1 MSDIRIADW
10 LKQDQLARMSVGVIR
25 DGQTES
31 GAYIASP
38 TFSQYGYGW
47 LRDGSFCALAMEAV
61 GEDESADR
69 FHSWVASTVL
79 RHESMFRQST
89 VELRRGC
96 VPPAASLPP
105 TRYRLDGTLEPEHAE
120 AWPNFQLDGYGTWL
134 CALAVKHGGM
144 SDEMTAAM
152 ELVADLLAVAWDK
165 PCFDCWEEAGDR
177 VHGSTLLAVS
187 GGLRAAARALDD
199 MSLSTVALEIRNR
212 LEQDFAR
219 DGVLLKAAGDA
230 RVDASLAWAAVPHGA
245 YEADEALVLRTVDR
259 IVEELGSPGIRRY
272 IGDSYFG
279 GGDWVLLTGL
289 VAWQDAVSGN
299 RARWEEG
306 MRWMRSTTTPEG
318 WLPEQTLGRVQFP
331 EYVDR
336 WERRWGT
343 VATPLLWSHAMYLLA
358 GTQGMLNSWDF

>member
-1 MSDIRIADW
+1 MSDNRITDW
-10 LKQDQLARMSVGVIR
+10 LERDPLARISVQVIR
-25 DGQTES
+25 EGQTAS

-61 GEDESADR
+61 GENESAER
-69 FHSWVASTVL
+69 FHAWVASTVL
-79 RHESMFRQST
+79 RHRSMFHHSMI
-89 VELRRGC
+89 ELRQGRI
-96 VPPAASLPP
+96 PPAASLPP
-105 TRYRLDGTLEPEHAE
+105 TRYRLDGTLEPEHGE

-134 CALAVKHGGM
+134 CALAAKQG
-144 SDEMTAAM
+144 SLSEDMTAAM
-152 ELVADLLAVAWDK
+152 EIVADLLSAAWDK

-187 GGLRAAARALDD
+187 GGLSAAGRTLGEVSF
-199 MSLSTVALEIRNR
+199 SLVALEVRKR
-212 LEQDFAR
+212 MEQHFVR
-219 DGVLLKAAGDA
+219 DGVMRKFADDD

-259 IVEELGSPGIRRY
+259 IVDELGAPGIRRY

-299 RARWEEG
+299 RARWEAG
-306 MRWMRSTTTPEG
+306 MRWMRSTVTAEG
-318 WLPEQTLGRVQFP
+318 WLPEQTLARVQFP
-331 EYVDR
+331 EFVEQ
-336 WERRWGT
+336 WERRWGS

-358 GTQGMLNSWDF
+358 GTQGALNAWNF